1 MSPKG
6 PLLVCNRIRLK
17 MYFPLVDSLVI
28 TRICLYQRSVGI
40 LKPFR
45 LRGKSGYVQYA
56 LNRHSSLSKKKEREK
71 KISVSEAISKSMSLI
86 HEK

>member
-1 MSPKG
+1 MSVPPKG
-6 PLLVCNRIRLK
+6 PLLVCNRMRLK
-17 MYFPLVDSLVI
+17 MDFPLVDSLVI

-56 LNRHSSLSKKKEREK
+56 LNRQSSLSKKKREREREK
-71 KISVSEAISKSMSLI
+71 KISVSVSY
-86 HEK
+86 

>member
-1 MSPKG
+1 MSVPPKG
-6 PLLVCNRIRLK
+6 PLLVCNRMRLK
-17 MYFPLVDSLVI
+17 MDFPLVDSLVI

-56 LNRHSSLSKKKEREK
+56 LNRHSSLSKKKRERAREK
-71 KISVSEAISKSMSLI
+71 KISVSVSY
-86 HEK
+86 

>member
-1 MSPKG
+1 MSVPPKG
-6 PLLVCNRIRLK
+6 PLLVCNRMRLK
-17 MYFPLVDSLVI
+17 MDFPLVDSLVI

-56 LNRHSSLSKKKEREK
+56 LNRHSSLSKKKREREREK
-71 KISVSEAISKSMSLI
+71 KISVSVSY
-86 HEK
+86 